1 MPTIRFKQMFWMS
14 VLSWIGCTMIT
25 EAQFIRMTINLP
37 PGFEA
42 RPNPID
48 PQVLEPATNGN
59 ANLARQ
65 GIRWI
70 ELRSRENVELSI
82 QARFEALPGA
92 LATMYYLNNN
102 TTDFNAAKV
111 LPPFKSTVTIYNGP
125 RLMRDFPEEVT
136 YLSAWLGVPAQR
148 GGLLTIEFH

>member
-1 MPTIRFKQMFWMS
+1 MGLPAQA
-14 VLSWIGCTMIT
+14 LG
-25 EAQFIRMTINLP
+25 QFIRMTINLP

-42 RPNPID
+42 KPEPTS
-48 PQVLEPATNGN
+48 PSVLEAPMEGSTNR
-59 ANLARQ
+59 LTKQ

-70 ELRSRENVELSI
+70 EFRSRENVQLSI

-102 TTDFNAAKV
+102 TTDFNAARV
-111 LPPFKSTVTIYNGP
+111 LPPFKSTVSIYNGP

-136 YLSAWLGVPAQR
+136 YLSAWLGLPAQR